1 MEKPTMLNAKH
12 QNNNEDNLILSFLP
26 LFVTHQRLNHRSRR
40 PKCLQVSM
48 RKFLMHFTMADGSS
62 SEQNLHI
69 FEVPLPDN
77 SHQLNN
83 FMSENKELITPEGI
97 F

>member
-1 MEKPTMLNAKH
+1 
-12 QNNNEDNLILSFLP
+12 
-26 LFVTHQRLNHRSRR
+26 
-40 PKCLQVSM
+40 
-48 RKFLMHFTMADGSS
+48 MADGSP